1 MRIQGNKRTISIINW
16 LERKKFKY
24 SMDLQRSDPFHGL
37 YYLSFNSKQEEM
49 ITRIAWGL
57 I

>member
-1 MRIQGNKRTISIINW
+1 MRIQGDKRTVSIIDW

-24 SMDLQRSDPFHGL
+24 SMDLQRSDPIHGL
-37 YYLSFNSKQEEM
+37 YYLSFKDKQEEM